1 MVLYVSCSNS
11 GLGAE
16 KPTAHCR
23 VYRHQCRCFPTMIP
37 VDYSRPLEAVIP
49 GTAGKVLGVLAR
61 THAELPIR
69 RVAQLG
75 GVSRDRASIEIRRL
89 VVLGIV
95 SRREVA
101 GASLVKL
108 ERMNAA
114 TLALLALA
122 DARSTAISR
131 LSELAKS
138 IEPAPASLALFGSFA
153 RGHDDAESDLDV
165 LAVRSD
171 NVEPD
176 DPSWLDS
183 FGNWHDLARVVVG
196 NPVNV
201 IEISRH
207 ELPTLARTRS
217 LWRTIVDDAITL
229 AGEAPSQIVAPVGDR
244 VVTRFPGCGALV
256 GRPGPGPQA
265 SGAHRQANRAG
276 SGRTSTSSGD
286 LRASSGDAG
295 RAESDG
301 VSAQAD
307 KGRSVTARRAR
318 TTRELSPSE
327 APKYLSKAREFFEA
341 AQFSLGLGNYTA
353 ATSNAIHAGMNA
365 GDAISC
371 ALVGSVSKG
380 EHADAPE
387 HLKTIGDVQGARCL
401 RQLLPLKTPA
411 EYDPAPVSAAQARK
425 AVEAAKR
432 LIEHAEEKLNA
443 ALPR

>member
-1 MVLYVSCSNS
+1 MV
-11 GLGAE
+11 
-16 KPTAHCR
+16 
-23 VYRHQCRCFPTMIP
+23 P

-69 RVAQLG
+69 RVAQLA

-89 VVLGIV
+89 VVLGLV

-122 DARSTAISR
+122 DARSTAIAR

-153 RGHDDAESDLDV
+153 RGTDDAESDLDV

-171 NVEPD
+171 DVEPD

-201 IEISRH
+201 IETSRH
-207 ELPTLARTRS
+207 ELPALARTRS

-229 AGEAPSQIVAPVGDR
+229 AGEEPSRIVAPVGDR
-244 VVTRFPGCGALV
+244 ATIV
-256 GRPGPGPQA
+256 
-265 SGAHRQANRAG
+265 SRAVERSSVQQL
-276 SGRTSTSSGD
+276 SGRKPAVHTPNSSARPATVRVVRAEDSEREAAVPNVRTAAMPVVRKVTTSTPK
-286 LRASSGDAG
+286 R
-295 RAESDG
+295 
-301 VSAQAD
+301 
-307 KGRSVTARRAR
+307 TRRAR
-318 TTRELSPSE
+318 
-327 APKYLSKAREFFEA
+327 
-341 AQFSLGLGNYTA
+341 
-353 ATSNAIHAGMNA
+353 
-365 GDAISC
+365 
-371 ALVGSVSKG
+371 
-380 EHADAPE
+380 
-387 HLKTIGDVQGARCL
+387 
-401 RQLLPLKTPA
+401 
-411 EYDPAPVSAAQARK
+411 
-425 AVEAAKR
+425 
-432 LIEHAEEKLNA
+432 
-443 ALPR
+443 

>member
-1 MVLYVSCSNS
+1 M
-11 GLGAE
+11 
-16 KPTAHCR
+16 
-23 VYRHQCRCFPTMIP
+23 YRHLCRYIPTMVP

-61 THAELPIR
+61 THVELPIR
-69 RVAQLG
+69 RVAQLA

-89 VVLGIV
+89 VVLGVV

-108 ERMNAA
+108 ERTNAA
-114 TLALLALA
+114 ALALLALA

-131 LSELAKS
+131 LIELAKS

-244 VVTRFPGCGALV
+244 SSLVSQAVERSSAGRVPGRKPAVRTAKPTALEAAAQV
-256 GRPGPGPQA
+256 
-265 SGAHRQANRAG
+265 
-276 SGRTSTSSGD
+276 
-286 LRASSGDAG
+286 LRAETSE
-295 RAESDG
+295 RAAAMP
-301 VSAQAD
+301 VVR
-307 KGRSVTARRAR
+307 KVTA
-318 TTRELSPSE
+318 S
-327 APKYLSKAREFFEA
+327 APKRTK
-341 AQFSLGLGNYTA
+341 
-353 ATSNAIHAGMNA
+353 
-365 GDAISC
+365 
-371 ALVGSVSKG
+371 
-380 EHADAPE
+380 
-387 HLKTIGDVQGARCL
+387 GAR
-401 RQLLPLKTPA
+401 
-411 EYDPAPVSAAQARK
+411 
-425 AVEAAKR
+425 
-432 LIEHAEEKLNA
+432 
-443 ALPR
+443 

>member
-1 MVLYVSCSNS
+1 
-11 GLGAE
+11 
-16 KPTAHCR
+16 
-23 VYRHQCRCFPTMIP
+23 MIP

-122 DARSTAISR
+122 DARSTAIAR

-138 IEPAPASLALFGSFA
+138 IEPVPASLALFGSFA
-153 RGHDDAESDLDV
+153 RGTDDAESDLDV

-171 NVEPD
+171 DVEPD

-196 NPVNV
+196 NQVNV

-207 ELPTLARTRS
+207 ELPALARTRS

-244 VVTRFPGCGALV
+244 AAIVSQAVESLSTRR
-256 GRPGPGPQA
+256 RPGRKPA
-265 SGAHRQANRAG
+265 V
-276 SGRTSTSSGD
+276 RTAKPT
-286 LRASSGDAG
+286 G
-295 RAESDG
+295 RA
-301 VSAQAD
+301 A
-307 KGRSVTARRAR
+307 TARVVRAEASERAAAMPVVRKVAASTPRR
-318 TTRELSPSE
+318 T
-327 APKYLSKAREFFEA
+327 K
-341 AQFSLGLGNYTA
+341 
-353 ATSNAIHAGMNA
+353 
-365 GDAISC
+365 
-371 ALVGSVSKG
+371 
-380 EHADAPE
+380 
-387 HLKTIGDVQGARCL
+387 GAR
-401 RQLLPLKTPA
+401 
-411 EYDPAPVSAAQARK
+411 
-425 AVEAAKR
+425 
-432 LIEHAEEKLNA
+432 
-443 ALPR
+443 